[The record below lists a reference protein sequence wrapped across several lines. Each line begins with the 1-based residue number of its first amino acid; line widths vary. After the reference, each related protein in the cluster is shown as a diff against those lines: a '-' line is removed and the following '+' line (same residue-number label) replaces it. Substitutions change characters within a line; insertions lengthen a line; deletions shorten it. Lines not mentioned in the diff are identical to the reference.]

1 MTRIRAK
8 GGALLGALVAGA
20 LATGALSTAAPAE
33 ATCISAFG
41 IGNGNGCTS
50 ALTTYAIGIGD
61 GAVANAPTLF
71 GGALAIGNHA
81 SASTVTI
88 GTSAFNFAT
97 AIGDK
102 ANALGYISLFGL
114 ALQLGEGTAGTFGVG
129 NIAIGVAEGLGNQ
142 AAVSG
147 VFGIALQLGRGT
159 SNTVGSLSLTAGISP
174 FSAGN
179 PVTSTT
185 GFGTLALNLLGSA
198 SEGGTARVESNGFF
212 NFASNILGKDNVVTA
227 NGPVGPGLPNWAF
240 NAFGDRNTVAAGPG
254 PLSLA
259 GSIFQK
265 DATIRQP
272 NTGFNINGLAI
283 PGVAA
288 VSSRAATA
296 TAAAPTSASAASA
309 VRHPTAKAVSAGTAR
324 KTRR

>member
-1 MTRIRAK
+1 VNRIRAT
-8 GGALLGALVAGA
+8 GGKLLGALVSGA
-20 LATGALSTAAPAE
+20 LATGALSAAPNAY
-33 ATCISAFG
+33 ASCFSMFG

-61 GAVANAPTLF
+61 GAKANAPTLF
-71 GGALAIGNHA
+71 GGSLAIGKN
-81 SASTVTI
+81 SNASTVTI

-97 AIGDK
+97 AIGDN

-114 ALQLGEGTAGTFGVG
+114 ALQLGPGTAGTFGVG
-129 NIAIGVAEGLGNQ
+129 DIAIGVAEGLGNQ

-159 SNTVGSLSLTAGISP
+159 SNTIGSLSLTAGISP
-174 FSAGN
+174 FSAGS

-185 GFGTLALNLLGSA
+185 GFGTAALNLFGGA

-212 NFASNILGKDNVVTA
+212 NLASNILGNDNVVTA

-240 NAFGDRNTVAAGPG
+240 NVFGDRNTVAAGPG
-254 PLSLA
+254 PLALA
-259 GSIFQK
+259 ESIFQK

-272 NTGFNINGLAI
+272 NTGFNINGLAV

-288 VSSRAATA
+288 VARRSVAPAAAAAAATA
-296 TAAAPTSASAASA
+296 QRPTTK
-309 VRHPTAKAVSAGTAR
+309 VVSSRPATRGGRETAR
-324 KTRR
+324 

>member
-1 MTRIRAK
+1 MNRIRPT
-8 GGALLGALVAGA
+8 GRALLGALVSGA
-20 LATGALSTAAPAE
+20 LATGALGGAAPAE
-33 ATCISAFG
+33 ASCFSMFG

-50 ALTTYAIGIGD
+50 TLTTYAIGIGD
-61 GAVANAPTLF
+61 GAIANAPTLF
-71 GGALAIGNHA
+71 GGSLAIGKNA
-81 SASTVTI
+81 NASTVTV

-97 AIGDK
+97 AIGDN

-159 SNTVGSLSLTAGISP
+159 SNTIGSLSLTAGISP
-174 FSAGN
+174 FSASS

-185 GFGTLALNLLGSA
+185 GFGTLALNLFGGA

-212 NFASNILGKDNVVTA
+212 NLAANILGRDNVVTA

-259 GSIFQK
+259 GSIFQRG
-265 DATIRQP
+265 ATIRQP
-272 NTGFNINGLAI
+272 NTGFNINGLAV

-288 VSSRAATA
+288 AARRSIA
-296 TAAAPTSASAASA
+296 PTAAAAAQ
-309 VRHPTAKAVSAGTAR
+309 RPTAKAVSSRTGTRSSKTAR
-324 KTRR
+324 